1 MSRGA
6 VSRIPW
12 APLPDDQL
20 SCFRADQSIFATPRP
35 LDYTLEIHAL
45 VFGLTYALESIEF
58 PLYAIRSRLVHGRVY
73 LAAVPSAMAE
83 GDLAQRFKNIHDQSL
98 RFTRNIQHAWERQ
111 IKPEVEIY
119 NRWFDEVASFT
130 GSFPELAGKIRKLRR
145 ARGNQWFT
153 ALRGVVAPAVL
164 LRQNAGELGSDI
176 GVLAENLTR
185 SVLAMVAESGKAL
198 ISRALARGGE
208 RLAQVGAIENGADV
222 FWLEWEEVCDRL
234 QSPVDCRGLVAHR
247 KLASERDAAEVA
259 ATNMGPRLPPDAP
272 RMYLIPEILRLL
284 DVHS

>member
-1 MSRGA
+1 
-6 VSRIPW
+6 
-12 APLPDDQL
+12 
-20 SCFRADQSIFATPRP
+20 

-58 PLYAIRSRLVHGRVY
+58 PLYALRSRLVHGRVY

-83 GDLAQRFKNIHDQSL
+83 DDLPQRLRNIHDQSL
-98 RFTRNIQHAWERQ
+98 RFTRNIERAWERQ
-111 IKPEVEIY
+111 IKPEVEMY

-130 GSFPELAGKIRKLRR
+130 GPSTELAGMIRKLRR

-153 ALRGVVAPAVL
+153 AIRGVVAPAVL

-176 GVLAENLTR
+176 GVLAENLPR
-185 SVLAMVAESGKAL
+185 LALAMVAESGKAL
-198 ISRALARGGE
+198 ISCALARAGE
-208 RLAQVGAIENGADV
+208 RLAQVGAIENGANV
-222 FWLEWEEVCDRL
+222 FWLEWGEVCDLL
-234 QSPVDCRGLVAHR
+234 QSPVDHRGIVAQR

-259 ATNMGPRLPPDAP
+259 AASLGPRLPPDAP
-272 RMYLIPEILRLL
+272 RMFLIPEILRSL

>member
-6 VSRIPW
+6 VSQIPW
-12 APLPDDQL
+12 APSPDDQL
-20 SCFRADQSIFATPRP
+20 SWFRADQSVFATPRP

-58 PLYAIRSRLVHGRVY
+58 PLYALRSRLVHGRVY

-83 GDLAQRFKNIHDQSL
+83 DDLPQRLRNIHDQSL
-98 RFTRNIQHAWERQ
+98 RFTRNIERAWERQ
-111 IKPEVEIY
+111 IKPEVEMY

-130 GSFPELAGKIRKLRR
+130 GPSTELAGLIRKLKR

-153 ALRGVVAPAVL
+153 AIRGVVAPAVL

-176 GVLAENLTR
+176 GVLAENLPR
-185 SVLAMVAESGKAL
+185 LALAMVAESGKAL
-198 ISRALARGGE
+198 ISCALARAGE
-208 RLAQVGAIENGADV
+208 RLAQVGAIENGANV
-222 FWLEWEEVCDRL
+222 FWLEWGEVCDLL
-234 QSPVDCRGLVAHR
+234 QSPVDHRGIVAQR

-259 ATNMGPRLPPDAP
+259 AASLGPRLPPDAP
-272 RMYLIPEILRLL
+272 RMFLIPEILRSL

>member
-20 SCFRADQSIFATPRP
+20 SWFRADQSIFATPRP

-45 VFGLTYALESIEF
+45 IFGLTCALESIEF
-58 PLYAIRSRLVHGRVY
+58 PLYALRSRLVDGRVY

-83 GDLAQRFKNIHDQSL
+83 GDLAQRLKNIHDQSV

-111 IKPEVEIY
+111 IKPEVETY

-130 GSFPELAGKIRKLRR
+130 GPSTELAGKIRTLRR
-145 ARGNQWFT
+145 ARGNQWF
-153 ALRGVVAPAVL
+153 AVIRGVFAPAVL
-164 LRQNAGELGSDI
+164 LRQNAGDLDSDI
-176 GVLAENLTR
+176 GVVAENLTR
-185 SVLAMVAESGKAL
+185 FALAMVAECGKAL
-198 ISRALARGGE
+198 ISFALARAGE
-208 RLAQVGAIENGADV
+208 RLAQVGAKENGADV
-222 FWLEWEEVCDRL
+222 FWLEWREVCDLL
-234 QSPVDCRGLVAHR
+234 QSPVDRRGLVAQR
-247 KLASERDAAEVA
+247 KVESERDAAAVA
-259 ATNMGPRLPPDAP
+259 AESLGPRLPAGAP
-272 RMYLIPEILRLL
+272 RMYLIPEILRSL